1 MVVFL
6 FCTALL
12 CYTCLIMNKQLIH
25 RAFITTVLANCII
38 ALGDTVVG
46 FFFVY
51 KRLLNFFP
59 FLAKALAHT
68 DHIGAF
74 YFFSHGA
81 VKLFLVWGLARQKLW
96 AYPTAMSFL
105 TAFNIYQIYLLID
118 HFSWFVAGLLV
129 FNSLSVIVISIEYR
143 QVQKLFIEKNT

>member
-1 MVVFL
+1 
-6 FCTALL
+6 
-12 CYTCLIMNKQLIH
+12 MNKQLIH
-25 RAFITTVLANCII
+25 RAFITTVLANCVI

-46 FFFVY
+46 FLFLY
-51 KRLLNFFP
+51 KKLLHFFP
-59 FLAKALAHT
+59 FIENALART
-68 DHIGAF
+68 EHIGAF

-105 TAFNIYQIYLLID
+105 TGFNIYQIYLLLD

-143 QVQKLFIEKNT
+143 QVQKLFQKK